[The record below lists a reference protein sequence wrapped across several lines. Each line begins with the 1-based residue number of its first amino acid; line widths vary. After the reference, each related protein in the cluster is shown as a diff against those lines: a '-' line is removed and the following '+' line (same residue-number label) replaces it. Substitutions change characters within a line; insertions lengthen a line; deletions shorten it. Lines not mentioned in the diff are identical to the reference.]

1 MGIESTHPLYDETK
15 PKWTR
20 VRDSFLGS
28 DEIKIKGEVYLP
40 KLGSQDKD
48 QYEAYVL
55 RAMYVNAIKNT
66 VQGLVGAVMR
76 IDPVIEA
83 PDRVMELAEDITGT
97 GVSLNDFISNMLSEQ
112 LLMGRQ
118 GVLVDRTEE
127 RAYLSGYTTEQI
139 TNWIGDECIVLKESF
154 LQEDS
159 SDPYLMEY
167 EVQYREL
174 LIDEDEKFLVRIW
187 RDDNG
192 WSVVDEIYPT
202 KVGQELDSLPFVA
215 LSGNELNLNPSQP
228 PLMSLVDTNLSMY
241 RTSADLEHGRHF
253 TALPTPYVTGIDDTN
268 ELKIGSGSA
277 WILPDA
283 SSKAGYLE
291 FTGQGLQALEKAVEE
306 KRGIMASLGASLL
319 QTQKSGVESAES
331 IRLRQNSEASVLVGA
346 VLSVQEGIAK
356 ALSILAEWEGVSGDI
371 KVALNTDFVDTK
383 IDAGDL
389 AALREA
395 WQSGAISHETFLYN
409 MKKGE
414 ILPDDTTI
422 EDEKDLIDLQ
432 NGMALENSLNLD

>member
-1 MGIESTHPLYDETK
+1 MGIESKHPLYIETEN
-15 PKWTR
+15 KWTR

-28 DEIKIKGEVYLP
+28 DKVKSQGEVYLP
-40 KLGSQDKD
+40 KLSSQDKD
-48 QYEAYVL
+48 QYASYVM

-76 IDPVIEA
+76 IDPVINA
-83 PDRVMELAEDITGT
+83 PDRILELSQDITGT

-118 GVLVDRTEE
+118 GILIDRTED

-139 TNWIGDECIVLKESF
+139 TNWMDDTVVLKETYVAHDLNDYYS
-154 LQEDS
+154 
-159 SDPYLMEY
+159 MTY

-174 LIDEDEKFLVRIW
+174 MIDEDGKYLVRIW
-187 RDDNG
+187 REVQG
-192 WSVVDEIYPT
+192 WDVWNEIYPT
-202 KVGQELDSLPFVA
+202 KVGQSLDTIPFVA
-215 LSGNELNLNPSQP
+215 LSGNELNLNPTQP

-253 TALPTPYVTGIDDTN
+253 TALPTPYVTGIDGDS

-277 WILPDA
+277 WILPDS

-291 FTGQGLQALEKAVEE
+291 FTGQGLQALEKAVDE
-306 KRGIMASLGASLL
+306 KRNIMAGLGASLL
-319 QTQKSGVESAES
+319 QTQKSGVESAEAV
-331 IRLRQNSEASVLVGA
+331 RLRQNSEASVLVGA

-356 ALSILAEWEGVSGDI
+356 ALSIMAEWEGVSGDI
-371 KVALNTDFVDTK
+371 EVSLNTDFSDSK
-383 IDAGDL
+383 ISAEDL
-389 AALREA
+389 TALMGA
-395 WQSGAISHETFLYN
+395 WQSGAISHETFLHN

-414 ILPDDTTI
+414 VIPDDVSV
-422 EDEKDLIDLQ
+422 EDEKGRIDMQ
-432 NGMALENSLNLD
+432 NPMNLD

>member
-1 MGIESTHPLYDETK
+1 MGIESKHPLYLETEN
-15 PKWTR
+15 KWTR

-28 DEIKIKGEVYLP
+28 DKVKSQGEVYLP
-40 KLGSQDKD
+40 KLSSQDKD
-48 QYEAYVL
+48 QYTSYVM

-76 IDPVIEA
+76 IDPVIKA
-83 PDRVMELAEDITGT
+83 PDRILELTQDITGT

-118 GVLVDRTEE
+118 GILIDRTED
-127 RAYLSGYTTEQI
+127 RAYLSGYTTEQM
-139 TNWIGDECIVLKESF
+139 TNWMDGVIVLKETYVSH
-154 LQEDS
+154 DIN
-159 SDPYLMEY
+159 DVYDMTY

-174 LIDEDEKFLVRIW
+174 MIDEDGKYLVRIW
-187 RDDNG
+187 RENTG
-192 WSVVDEIYPT
+192 WNVWNEIYPT
-202 KVGQELDSLPFVA
+202 KVGQALDVIPFVA
-215 LSGNELNLNPSQP
+215 LSGNELNLNPTQP
-228 PLMSLVDTNLSMY
+228 PLLSLVDTNLSMY

-253 TALPTPYVTGIDDTN
+253 TALPTPYVTGIDGDS

-277 WILPDA
+277 WILPDS

-319 QTQKSGVESAES
+319 QTEKSGVESAEAV
-331 IRLRQNSEASVLVGA
+331 RLRQNSETSVLVGA

-356 ALSILAEWEGVSGDI
+356 ALSFMAEWEGVSGDI
-371 KVALNTDFVDTK
+371 EVELNTDFSDTK
-383 IDAGDL
+383 ISAQDL
-389 AALREA
+389 TALMGA
-395 WQSGAISHETFLYN
+395 WQSGGISHETFLHN

-414 ILPDDTTI
+414 VLPNDVSV
-422 EDEKDLIDLQ
+422 EDEKDRIDMQ
-432 NGMALENSLNLD
+432 NPMNLD

>member
-1 MGIESTHPLYDETK
+1 MGIESKHPLYIETEN
-15 PKWTR
+15 KWTR

-28 DEIKIKGEVYLP
+28 DKVKSQGEVYLP
-40 KLGSQDKD
+40 KLSSQDKD
-48 QYEAYVL
+48 QYASYVM

-76 IDPVIEA
+76 IAPVINA
-83 PDRVMELAEDITGT
+83 PDRILELSQDITGT

-118 GVLVDRTEE
+118 GILIDRTED

-139 TNWIGDECIVLKESF
+139 TNWMDDTVILKETYVAHDLNDYYS
-154 LQEDS
+154 
-159 SDPYLMEY
+159 MTY

-174 LIDEDEKFLVRIW
+174 MIDEDSKYLVRIW
-187 RDDNG
+187 REVQG
-192 WSVVDEIYPT
+192 WSVWNEIYPT
-202 KVGQELDSLPFVA
+202 KVGQSLDTIPFVA
-215 LSGNELNLNPSQP
+215 LSGNELNLNPTQP

-253 TALPTPYVTGIDDTN
+253 TALPTPYVTGIDGDS

-277 WILPDA
+277 WILPDS

-291 FTGQGLQALEKAVEE
+291 FTGQGLQALEKAVDE
-306 KRGIMASLGASLL
+306 KRNIMAGLGASLL
-319 QTQKSGVESAES
+319 QTQKSGVESAEAV
-331 IRLRQNSEASVLVGA
+331 RLRQNSEASVLVGA

-356 ALSILAEWEGVSGDI
+356 ALSIMAEWEGVSGDI
-371 KVALNTDFVDTK
+371 EVSLNTDFSDSK
-383 IDAGDL
+383 ISAENL
-389 AALREA
+389 TALMGA
-395 WQSGAISHETFLYN
+395 WQSGAISHETFLHN

-414 ILPDDTTI
+414 VIPDDVSV
-422 EDEKDLIDLQ
+422 EDEKGRIDMQ
-432 NGMALENSLNLD
+432 NPMNLD

>member
-1 MGIESTHPLYDETK
+1 MGIESKHPLYIETEN
-15 PKWTR
+15 KWTR

-28 DEIKIKGEVYLP
+28 DKVKSQGEVYLP
-40 KLGSQDKD
+40 KLSSQDKD
-48 QYEAYVL
+48 QYASYVM

-76 IDPVIEA
+76 INPVINA
-83 PDRVMELAEDITGT
+83 PDRILELSQDITGT

-118 GVLVDRTEE
+118 GILIDRTED

-139 TNWIGDECIVLKESF
+139 TNWMDDTVVLKETYVAHDLNDYYS
-154 LQEDS
+154 
-159 SDPYLMEY
+159 MTY

-174 LIDEDEKFLVRIW
+174 MIDEDGKYLVRIW
-187 RDDNG
+187 REVQG
-192 WSVVDEIYPT
+192 WDVWNEIYPT
-202 KVGQELDSLPFVA
+202 KVGQSLDTIPFVA
-215 LSGNELNLNPSQP
+215 LSGNELNLNPTQP

-253 TALPTPYVTGIDDTN
+253 TALPTPYVTGIDGDS

-277 WILPDA
+277 WILPDS

-291 FTGQGLQALEKAVEE
+291 FTGQGLQALEKAVDE
-306 KRGIMASLGASLL
+306 KRNIMAGLGASLL
-319 QTQKSGVESAES
+319 QTQKSGVESAEAV
-331 IRLRQNSEASVLVGA
+331 RLRQNSEASVLVGA

-356 ALSILAEWEGVSGDI
+356 ALSIMAEWEGVSGDI
-371 KVALNTDFVDTK
+371 EVSLNTDFSDSK
-383 IDAGDL
+383 ISAENL
-389 AALREA
+389 TALMGA
-395 WQSGAISHETFLYN
+395 WQSGAISHETFLHN

-414 ILPDDTTI
+414 VIPDDVSV
-422 EDEKDLIDLQ
+422 EDEKSRIDMQ
-432 NGMALENSLNLD
+432 NPMNLD

>member
-1 MGIESTHPLYDETK
+1 MGIESKHPLYIETEN
-15 PKWTR
+15 KWIR

-28 DEIKIKGEVYLP
+28 DKVKSQGEVYLP
-40 KLGSQDKD
+40 KLSSQDKD
-48 QYEAYVL
+48 QYASYVM

-76 IDPVIEA
+76 IAPVINA
-83 PDRVMELAEDITGT
+83 PDRILELSQDITGT

-118 GVLVDRTEE
+118 GILIDRTED

-139 TNWIGDECIVLKESF
+139 TNWMDDTVVLKETYVAHDLNDYYS
-154 LQEDS
+154 
-159 SDPYLMEY
+159 MTY

-174 LIDEDEKFLVRIW
+174 MIDEDGKYLVRIW
-187 RDDNG
+187 REVQG
-192 WSVVDEIYPT
+192 WSVWNEIYPT
-202 KVGQELDSLPFVA
+202 KVGQSLDTIPFVA
-215 LSGNELNLNPSQP
+215 LSGNELNLNPTQP

-253 TALPTPYVTGIDDTN
+253 TALPTPYVTGIDGDS

-277 WILPDA
+277 WILPDS

-291 FTGQGLQALEKAVEE
+291 FTGQGLQALEKAVDE
-306 KRGIMASLGASLL
+306 KRNIMAGLGASLL
-319 QTQKSGVESAES
+319 QTQKSGVESAEAV
-331 IRLRQNSEASVLVGA
+331 RLRQNSEASVLVGA

-356 ALSILAEWEGVSGDI
+356 ALSIMAEWEGVSGDI
-371 KVALNTDFVDTK
+371 EVSLNTDFSDSK
-383 IDAGDL
+383 ISAENL
-389 AALREA
+389 TALMGA
-395 WQSGAISHETFLYN
+395 WQSGAISHETFLHN

-414 ILPDDTTI
+414 VIPDDVSV
-422 EDEKDLIDLQ
+422 EDEKGRIDMQ
-432 NGMALENSLNLD
+432 NPMNLD

>member
-1 MGIESTHPLYDETK
+1 MSIESVHPLYIDCK
-15 PKWTR
+15 DKWTR

-28 DEIKIKGEVYLP
+28 DTIKEKGEVYLP

-48 QYEAYVL
+48 EYSSYVL

-83 PDRVMELAEDITGT
+83 PNRVMELAEDITGT

-118 GVLVDRTEE
+118 GVLVDRTED

-139 TNWIGDECIVLKESF
+139 TNWMNDDVIVLKETY
-154 LQEDS
+154 LQNDS
-159 SDPYLMEY
+159 QDPYEMEY
-167 EVQYREL
+167 MVQYREL
-174 LIDEDEKFLVRIW
+174 LIDEDGKFLVRIW
-187 RDDNG
+187 RDNNG
-192 WSVVDEIYPT
+192 WSIVDEVYPT
-202 KVGQELDSLPFVA
+202 KVGQALDEIPFVA
-215 LSGNELNLNPSQP
+215 LSGNELNLNPTQP
-228 PLMSLVDTNLSMY
+228 PLLSLVDTNLSMY

-253 TALPTPYVTGIDDTN
+253 TALPTPYVTGIDAES
-268 ELKIGSGSA
+268 ELRIGSGSA
-277 WILPDA
+277 WILPD
-283 SSKAGYLE
+283 SSSRAGYLE

-319 QTQKSGVESAES
+319 QTQKAGIESAES

-356 ALSILAEWEGVSGDI
+356 ALGILAEWEGVSGDI

-383 IDAGDL
+383 IESDDL
-389 AALREA
+389 TALMGA
-395 WQSGAISHETFLYN
+395 WQTGAISHDTFLYN

-414 ILPDDTTI
+414 ILPDETTI

-432 NGMALENSLNLD
+432 NGQIVENALNLD

>member
-1 MGIESTHPLYDETK
+1 MGIESKHPLYIETEN
-15 PKWTR
+15 KWTR

-28 DEIKIKGEVYLP
+28 DKVKSQGEVYLP
-40 KLGSQDKD
+40 KLSSQDKD
-48 QYEAYVL
+48 QYASYVM

-76 IDPVIEA
+76 IAPVINA
-83 PDRVMELAEDITGT
+83 PDRILELSQDITGT

-118 GVLVDRTEE
+118 GILIDRTED

-139 TNWIGDECIVLKESF
+139 TNWMDDTVILKETYVAHDLNDYYS
-154 LQEDS
+154 
-159 SDPYLMEY
+159 MTY

-174 LIDEDEKFLVRIW
+174 MIDEDGKYLVRIW
-187 RDDNG
+187 RETTG
-192 WSVVDEIYPT
+192 WDVWNEIYPT
-202 KVGQELDSLPFVA
+202 KVGQSLDEIPFVA
-215 LSGNELNLNPSQP
+215 LSGNELNLNPTQP

-253 TALPTPYVTGIDDTN
+253 TALPTPYVTGIDGDS

-277 WILPDA
+277 WILPDS

-291 FTGQGLQALEKAVEE
+291 FTGQGLQALEKAVDE
-306 KRGIMASLGASLL
+306 KRNIMAGLGASLL
-319 QTQKSGVESAES
+319 QTQKSGVESAEAV
-331 IRLRQNSEASVLVGA
+331 RLRQNSEASVLVGA

-356 ALSILAEWEGVSGDI
+356 ALSIMAEWEGVSGDI
-371 KVALNTDFVDTK
+371 EVSLNTDFSDSK
-383 IDAGDL
+383 ISAENL
-389 AALREA
+389 TALMGA
-395 WQSGAISHETFLYN
+395 WQSGAISHETFLHN

-414 ILPDDTTI
+414 VIPDDVSV
-422 EDEKDLIDLQ
+422 EDEKGRIDMQ
-432 NGMALENSLNLD
+432 NPMNLD

>member
-1 MGIESTHPLYDETK
+1 MGIESKHPLYLETEN
-15 PKWTR
+15 KWTR

-28 DEIKIKGEVYLP
+28 DKVKSQGEVYLP
-40 KLGSQDKD
+40 KLSSQDKD
-48 QYEAYVL
+48 QYTAYVM

-76 IDPVIEA
+76 IDPVIKA
-83 PDRVMELAEDITGT
+83 PDRMLELTQDITGT

-118 GVLVDRTEE
+118 GILIDRTED
-127 RAYLSGYTTEQI
+127 RAYLSGYTTEQM
-139 TNWIGDECIVLKESF
+139 TNWMDGVIVLKESYVSH
-154 LQEDS
+154 DIN
-159 SDPYLMEY
+159 DAYDMTY

-174 LIDEDEKFLVRIW
+174 MIDEDGKYLVRIW
-187 RDDNG
+187 RENTG
-192 WSVVDEIYPT
+192 WNVWNEIYPT
-202 KVGQELDSLPFVA
+202 KVGQALDVIPFVA
-215 LSGNELNLNPSQP
+215 LSGNELNLNPTQP
-228 PLMSLVDTNLSMY
+228 PLLSLVDTNLSMY

-253 TALPTPYVTGIDDTN
+253 TALPTPYVTGIDGDS

-277 WILPDA
+277 WILPDS

-319 QTQKSGVESAES
+319 QTEKSGVESAEAV
-331 IRLRQNSEASVLVGA
+331 RLRQNSETSVLVGA

-356 ALSILAEWEGVSGDI
+356 ALSFMAEWEGVSGDI
-371 KVALNTDFVDTK
+371 EVELNTDFSDTK
-383 IDAGDL
+383 ISAQDL
-389 AALREA
+389 TALMGA
-395 WQSGAISHETFLYN
+395 WQSGGISHETFLHN

-414 ILPDDTTI
+414 VIPNDVSV
-422 EDEKDLIDLQ
+422 EDEKSRIDMQ
-432 NGMALENSLNLD
+432 NPMNLD

>member
-1 MGIESTHPLYDETK
+1 MGIESKHPLYIETEN
-15 PKWTR
+15 KWTR

-28 DEIKIKGEVYLP
+28 DAVKSQGEVYLP
-40 KLGSQDKD
+40 KLSSQDKD
-48 QYEAYVL
+48 QYASYVM

-76 IDPVIEA
+76 IDPVINA
-83 PDRVMELAEDITGT
+83 PDRILELSQDITGT

-118 GVLVDRTEE
+118 GILIDRTED

-139 TNWIGDECIVLKESF
+139 TNWMDDTVVLKETYVAHDLNDYYS
-154 LQEDS
+154 
-159 SDPYLMEY
+159 MTY

-174 LIDEDEKFLVRIW
+174 MIDEDGKYLVRIW
-187 RDDNG
+187 REVQG
-192 WSVVDEIYPT
+192 WSVWNEIYPT
-202 KVGQELDSLPFVA
+202 KVGQSLDTIPFVA
-215 LSGNELNLNPSQP
+215 LSGNELNLNPTQP

-253 TALPTPYVTGIDDTN
+253 TALPTPYVTGIDGDS

-277 WILPDA
+277 WILPDS

-291 FTGQGLQALEKAVEE
+291 FTGQGLQALEKAVDE
-306 KRGIMASLGASLL
+306 KRNIMAGLGASLL
-319 QTQKSGVESAES
+319 QTQKSGVESAEAV
-331 IRLRQNSEASVLVGA
+331 RLRQNSEASVLVGA

-356 ALSILAEWEGVSGDI
+356 ALSIMAEWEGVSGDI
-371 KVALNTDFVDTK
+371 EVSLNTDFSDSK
-383 IDAGDL
+383 INAQDL
-389 AALREA
+389 TALMGA
-395 WQSGAISHETFLYN
+395 WQSGAISHETFLHN

-414 ILPDDTTI
+414 VIPDDVSV
-422 EDEKDLIDLQ
+422 EDEKDRIDMQ
-432 NGMALENSLNLD
+432 NPMNLD

>member
-1 MGIESTHPLYDETK
+1 MGIESTNPLYRETQN
-15 PKWTR
+15 KWTR

-28 DEIKIKGEVYLP
+28 DAVKEKGEVYLP
-40 KLGSQDKD
+40 KLSSQSKEE
-48 QYEAYVL
+48 YEAYVL

-76 IDPVIEA
+76 INPVINA
-83 PDRVMELAEDITGT
+83 PDRIMELAQDITGT

-118 GVLVDRTEE
+118 GILVDRTEN
-127 RAYLSGYTTEQI
+127 RTYLSGYTTEQI
-139 TNWIGDECIVLKESF
+139 TNWMDDAIILKETYITHDT
-154 LQEDS
+154 QDH
-159 SDPYLMEY
+159 YQMTY

-174 LIDEDEKFLVRIW
+174 MIDEDGDYVIRIW
-187 RDDNG
+187 RESTG
-192 WSVVDEIYPT
+192 WEAVAEFVPT
-202 KVGQELDSLPFVA
+202 KVGQSLREIPFVA
-215 LSGNELNLNPSQP
+215 LSGNELNLNPTQP
-228 PLMSLVDTNLSMY
+228 PLLSLVDTNLSMY

-253 TALPTPYVTGIDDTN
+253 TALPTPYVTGIDGDS
-268 ELKIGSGSA
+268 ELRIGSGSA
-277 WILPDA
+277 WILPDS

-319 QTQKSGVESAES
+319 QTQKSGIESAES

-356 ALSILAEWEGVSGDI
+356 ALSLMAEWEGVSGDI
-371 KVALNTDFVDTK
+371 EVELNTDFVDTK
-383 IDAGDL
+383 ISSEDL
-389 AALREA
+389 TALMSA
-395 WQSGAISHETFLYN
+395 WQSGAISHETFLHN

-414 ILPDDTTI
+414 IIPTDVTL
-422 EDEKDLIDLQ
+422 EDEKDRIDLQ
-432 NGMALENSLNLD
+432 NGMNLD